1 MIKIALIGH
10 DYRYEAYTIAS
21 LFYEKKDI
29 LFVDSES
36 EGDIVSIYN
45 EETNSCISKVNHE
58 TEFKVNVEDN
68 KKQIKLGIKSTLLS
82 GLKHITGKEVPWGIL
97 VGIRPTKL
105 YHDFKEEGLGD
116 DMIREILS
124 SKYHLYSDK
133 IDLLI
138 KVAKAEEPFL
148 QRPNRAVGIYIGI
161 PFCPTRCSYCSFTSN
176 PLGTKGKMVDAYL
189 DCLIKEIEYT
199 SKLIKE
205 KNINVDTLYI
215 GGGTPTALNE
225 GQLER
230 LLETVSKNIN
240 TDNIREYTI
249 EAGRPDSITREKLNI
264 IKKYKADRISVN
276 PQTMNDETL
285 RKIGRIHTS
294 EDTINIFNMAREIGF
309 NNINM
314 DMIIGLPGEG
324 VDHVK
329 RTIESI
335 KQLHP
340 ESITIHT
347 MAIKRASKLNEQG
360 YECNNDES
368 IQMYNLGVNGAKDI
382 GMIPYYMYRQKNMV
396 SPLENVGY
404 SLKGMECIYNVQMIA
419 ENISIIGLGA
429 DSVSKAIY
437 PSENRLERVGN
448 LKDLHEYINRIDE
461 VLLNKKKVVNMID
474 ESFS

>member
-10 DYRYEAYTIAS
+10 EFRYEAYTIAS

-29 LFVDSES
+29 MFTSE
-36 EGDIVSIYN
+36 EEADVLSIYN
-45 EETNSCISKVNHE
+45 EETHICSLIIKGKDEYSTLTSN
-58 TEFKVNVEDN
+58 T
-68 KKQIKLGIKSTLLS
+68 KKDIKIGIKSTLLQ
-82 GLKHITGKEVPWGIL
+82 GLKKITGKEVPWGIL

-105 YHDFKEEGLGD
+105 YHDFKLEGLND
-116 DMIREILS
+116 NSIRELLQY
-124 SKYHLYSDK
+124 KYHLDSDK
-133 IDLLI
+133 IELLI

-148 QRPNRAVGIYIGI
+148 STKERSIGIYIGI

-199 SKLIKE
+199 ANLIKE

-230 LLETVSKNIN
+230 LLKTVSENIN
-240 TDNIREYTI
+240 TVGIREYTI
-249 EAGRPDSITREKLNI
+249 EAGRPDSITYEKLQI
-264 IKKYKADRISVN
+264 IKKYNADRISVN

-285 RKIGRIHTS
+285 KKIGRIHTS
-294 EDTINIFNMAREIGF
+294 QDTIDIFNMARELGF

-324 VDHVK
+324 TSHVK
-329 RTIESI
+329 KTIQGI
-335 KQLHP
+335 KQLKP

-347 MAIKRASKLNEQG
+347 MAIKRASKLNEQR
-360 YECNNDES
+360 YEGSCDES
-368 IQMYNLGVNGAKDI
+368 LEMYNIAVDGARDLN
-382 GMIPYYMYRQKNMV
+382 MIPYYMYRQKNMI

-404 SLKGMECIYNVQMIA
+404 SLEGMECIYNVQMIA

-437 PSENRLERVGN
+437 PKENRLERVAN
-448 LKDLHEYINRIDE
+448 LKDLDEYIKRIDE
-461 VLLNKKKVVNMID
+461 VLLNKEKVINMIE